1 MNKQN
6 TTDIVSIEDKALPTW
21 TIRVAL
27 EEMKEYRTWEENT
40 YKAYLKDA
48 ERFEDFSLRQGFE
61 PTLEGIKL
69 HHVQKYI
76 KHAKDEEAYRTT
88 KRVIASLSSV
98 FSFYQTIGTI
108 THNPFKASRVP
119 VGKVGHHSRALEFD
133 EIVDV
138 FEAIEQIKDKEGKDL
153 SVTTEVMFFTG
164 LRNQALTTLQVKD
177 VLIEKELI
185 FYDPGVINNK
195 HVVQFFPIPPKLLQ
209 KLIHHIEYFDLL
221 PEDQLLHG
229 LKGQDLKNKQLN
241 RVTDRINKELGWVGE
256 KHITP
261 HGYRASI
268 ATILD
273 ERGVDRINIQYLLGH
288 TITKDN
294 VDQYLR
300 RDNRKIRA
308 IRAEMTR
315 IEEEIHQ
322 SLLKRLSSK
331 NEEVN
336 EDSSNNDNEAIMQVN
351 HEQSNGLKQVSLER
365 YIELTEINPK
375 LAKTL
380 AAKNLVAM

>member
-6 TTDIVSIEDKALPTW
+6 TTDIVSIEDRALPTW

-48 ERFEDFSLRQGFE
+48 ERFEDFSLEHGFE

-88 KRVIASLSSV
+88 KRVIAALSSV

-138 FEAIEQIKDKEGKDL
+138 FEAIELIKDKEGKDL
-153 SVTTEVMFFTG
+153 SVTTQVMFFTG
-164 LRNQALTTLQVKD
+164 LRNDALKTLQVRD
-177 VLIEKELI
+177 VLIEKALI
-185 FYDPGVINNK
+185 SYDPGVINNK
-195 HVVQFFPIPPKLLQ
+195 HVVQFFPIPPKLLE
-209 KLIHHIEYFDLL
+209 KLKHHIDYFGLQ
-221 PEDQLLHG
+221 PEEQLLHG
-229 LKGQDLKNKQLN
+229 LSGQDLKNKQLN
-241 RVTDRINKELGWVGE
+241 RVTDRINKELGWIND

-273 ERGVDRINIQYLLGH
+273 ERGFDRINIKYLLGH

-308 IRAEMTR
+308 LRTELTK
-315 IEEEIHQ
+315 IEEEIYEALEQRRASNMEETHDEVIYT
-322 SLLKRLSSK
+322 
-331 NEEVN
+331 NE
-336 EDSSNNDNEAIMQVN
+336 
-351 HEQSNGLKQVSLER
+351 KQFTNQNQQPTGDQAKISMHDFVA
-365 YIELTEINPK
+365 LTKTNPQ
-375 LAKTL
+375 LAQAL
-380 AAKNLVAM
+380 AAANLVAM